1 MAANRTVAVLLS
13 LLFKYSIALAAY
25 SGMGAAP
32 MFGDFEAQRHWLE
45 ITWNVPPSRW
55 YYYDLSYWGLDY
67 PPLTAYHSWAL
78 AALAHWLDPLVRQ
91 LDPAVRLASY
101 FALDTSR
108 GMEAL
113 PLKLYMRATSLLTD
127 LLVFTPAIAAYCSAS
142 CLPALDESQRR
153 KLFLLCLLL
162 PAFSIIDHGH
172 FQYNS
177 AMLGFA
183 LGAFASFVRERHVLG
198 SVLFVASLGFKQMAL
213 FYALPVFF
221 YLLGVCWKRRWRN
234 GLLLLTRI
242 GASVLASFALLLL
255 PFLGDAKQLGQV
267 FHRVFPIARG
277 LYEDKVANVWCALSV
292 IVKIRSLFPL
302 DQLVKISIASVLLAV
317 LPACVYLLRHPQKD
331 KFMVA
336 AAISSL
342 GFFLFSFQVHEKSIL
357 LPLLPITLLY
367 HSNPLLVS
375 WFHNV
380 ALFSMW
386 PLLKKDGLALPYVAS
401 FLLWNVLT
409 HDAWNT
415 SSLGE
420 SLLVAASYAG
430 FVVLHVAEW
439 CIKPPGHLPDLFVV
453 LNVLLSTGL
462 FAIMFA
468 YLYRLLLSATVRPK
482 QKAD

>member
-1 MAANRTVAVLLS
+1 
-13 LLFKYSIALAAY
+13 
-25 SGMGAAP
+25 
-32 MFGDFEAQRHWLE
+32 
-45 ITWNVPPSRW
+45 
-55 YYYDLSYWGLDY
+55 
-67 PPLTAYHSWAL
+67 
-78 AALAHWLDPLVRQ
+78 
-91 LDPAVRLASY
+91 
-101 FALDTSR
+101 
-108 GMEAL
+108 
-113 PLKLYMRATSLLTD
+113 
-127 LLVFTPAIAAYCSAS
+127 
-142 CLPALDESQRR
+142 
-153 KLFLLCLLL
+153 
-162 PAFSIIDHGH
+162 
-172 FQYNS
+172 
-177 AMLGFA
+177 MLGFA

-234 GLLLLTRI
+234 GLLLLARI
-242 GASVLASFALLLL
+242 GTSVLASFALLLL

-401 FLLWNVLT
+401 FLLWN
-409 HDAWNT
+409 
-415 SSLGE
+415 
-420 SLLVAASYAG
+420 ASYAG